1 MGWNP
6 NMEATNP
13 MLTAFGYDECDLLA
27 GGKIIEI

>member
-6 NMEATNP
+6 NMEATHR
-13 MLTAFGYDECDLLA
+13 MLTDFGFAETDLLA